1 MKIMKTIPASH
12 MDIVEAKGLSFVTT
26 VRPDGLLS
34 VHPVSVIA
42 EAGTLRF
49 STMKDRGK
57 VRNLGHDSRVSVC
70 IPDPANP
77 LRYIEVRGHARLEAD
92 PDRAFIDRIA
102 REFMGLERYPYDPP
116 GTERVTI
123 VIEMEQVSVPRVHG
137 S

>member
-1 MKIMKTIPASH
+1 MKTIPASH
-12 MDIVEAKGLSFVTT
+12 LDILEAKGLSFVTT

-42 EAGTLRF
+42 EPGELRF

-57 VRNLGHDSRVSVC
+57 VRNLRHDDRISVC

-77 LRYIEVRGHARLEAD
+77 LRYVEVRGRARIEDD

-116 GTERVTI
+116 DTERVTI
-123 VIEMEQVSVPRVHG
+123 VVEIEQVSVPRVHG
-137 S
+137 STA